1 MNISIQK
8 KESHTCIKVLNEKL
22 DALLAP
28 GLKSELVVIVE
39 DGEKN
44 ILVDLSKCNY
54 CDSSGMSAL
63 LLGNRLCV
71 GVNGKFVLCG
81 LSSRIKEMMDLVGF
95 DSLMKI
101 ADTKEKAEEF
111 FV

>member
-1 MNISIQK
+1 M
-8 KESHTCIKVLNEKL
+8 
-22 DALLAP
+22 
-28 GLKSELVVIVE
+28 IVE

-44 ILVDLSKCNY
+44 ILVDLSNCNY

-63 LLGNRLCV
+63 LLGNRLCIA
-71 GVNGKFVLCG
+71 VNGKLVLYG

-95 DSLMKI
+95 DSFLKI

-111 FV
+111 LL

>member
-8 KESHTCIKVLNEKL
+8 NESHTYLKVLNEKL

-28 GLKSELVVIVE
+28 DLKSKLVVIVE
-39 DGEKN
+39 NGEKN
-44 ILVDLSKCNY
+44 ILVDLSNCNY

-63 LLGNRLCV
+63 LLGNRLCA
-71 GVNGKFVLCG
+71 GVNGTFVICG
-81 LSSRIKEMMDLVGF
+81 LFPQVKEMVDLGGF